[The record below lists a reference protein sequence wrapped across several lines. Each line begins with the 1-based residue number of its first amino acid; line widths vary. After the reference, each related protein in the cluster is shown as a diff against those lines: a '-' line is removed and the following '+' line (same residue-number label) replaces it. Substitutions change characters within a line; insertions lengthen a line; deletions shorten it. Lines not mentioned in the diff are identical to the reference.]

1 MTTLQRYLL
10 KEITSVLGAVLIA
23 LLLLLTA
30 ILFLQVLRLVA
41 VGQIQPH
48 VLFELWFYQMM
59 RFVPRIVPPAF
70 FFSVIFVLGR
80 LHRDSEMTALAAC
93 GIGPRRLYLA
103 IFLAALPVVV
113 LAALLSLV
121 GQPWGAANIDRVK
134 LEQKGQVA
142 ELAGISPGRFNEYSK
157 GDIVFY
163 CESVDNHG
171 WMHNVFVQ
179 SRQQGA
185 VGIIS
190 ADSAYQMPDPSSG
203 DRFLMLLN
211 GLRYEGTPGQQD
223 FKLIHYDSYLLRL
236 ARLDDAIL
244 QIRRSGLATGMLLAS
259 ASLQDRAELQDRLS
273 YPLAV
278 LTLTLMAI
286 PLSRSLPRQGTYG
299 RLVVAI
305 LLYAIF
311 LNLQGVSR
319 NWMESGITPGWLGT
333 WWLQAAMLGLAG
345 LFSGLDSFRWRRVWQ
360 RLGRRQS
367 FPG

>member
-1 MTTLQRYLL
+1 MSILRRYLL
-10 KEITSVLGAVLIA
+10 REITTVFGAVLAA
-23 LLLLLTA
+23 LFLLLTA

-41 VGQIQPH
+41 AGQIQPN

-59 RFVPRIVPPAF
+59 RFMPRIVPPAF

-80 LHRDSEMTALAAC
+80 LHRDNEMTALAAC
-93 GIGPRRLYLA
+93 GIGPRHLYLG
-103 IFLAALPVVV
+103 ILLATFPVVG
-113 LAALLSLV
+113 LATVLSLV

-134 LEQKGQVA
+134 LEQKGRSA

-157 GDIVFY
+157 GDIVLY
-163 CESVDNHG
+163 CESADNNG
-171 WMHNVFVQ
+171 WMRKVFVQ
-179 SRQQGA
+179 IRQRDT

-203 DRFLMLLN
+203 DRFLLLLN
-211 GLRYEGTPGQQD
+211 GLRYEGTPGHQD
-223 FKLIHYDSYLLRL
+223 LRLIHYDSYLLRL

-244 QIRRSGLATGMLLAS
+244 QIRRSGLATSALLAS
-259 ASLQDRAELQDRLS
+259 ASLQDRSELQDRLS
-273 YPLAV
+273 YPMAV
-278 LTLTLMAI
+278 LTLTLVAI

-305 LLYAIF
+305 LLYVIF

-319 NWMESGITPGWLGT
+319 NWMESGVTLEWLGT
-333 WWLQAAMLGLAG
+333 WWLQTAMLGIAG

-360 RLGRRQS
+360 RVRHR
-367 FPG
+367 